1 MEVGCFAMQDKF
13 YEYLGDESRP
23 TRQRALTA
31 SSYKNINHSL
41 EDANTNRE
49 LATYGDALLKLAF
62 CKILFEK
69 NVENITIK
77 KQTYESDKVL
87 VEILARHYNLLEYVK
102 YDENDDNIP
111 KDYDY
116 REPSKKGN
124 DSKSKYIATTVEALL
139 AAVYLDNN
147 EDLGLVVEIVKH
159 WKILIDNSSKA
170 I

>member
-1 MEVGCFAMQDKF
+1 MQDKF
-13 YEYLGDESRP
+13 SEYLRDESQHK
-23 TRQRALTA
+23 RQKALTA
-31 SSYKNINHSL
+31 NSYKNIDHSL
-41 EDANTNRE
+41 EDKNTNCE

-87 VEILARHYNLLEYVK
+87 VEILARHYNQLEYVK

-147 EDLGLVVEIVKH
+147 EDLGLVVEIVKY
-159 WKILIDNSSKA
+159 WKTLIDNSGNA
-170 I
+170 IQ

>member
-1 MEVGCFAMQDKF
+1 M
-13 YEYLGDESRP
+13 
-23 TRQRALTA
+23 
-31 SSYKNINHSL
+31 
-41 EDANTNRE
+41 
-49 LATYGDALLKLAF
+49 
-62 CKILFEK
+62 
-69 NVENITIK
+69 
-77 KQTYESDKVL
+77 

>member
-1 MEVGCFAMQDKF
+1 MPDKF
-13 YEYLGDESRP
+13 DEYIKDEGQP
-23 TRQRALTA
+23 TRQKALTA
-31 SSYKNINHSL
+31 NSYKNIDHSL
-41 EDANTNRE
+41 QGSDTNCE